1 MTVRV
6 TKGRNYPYCFISGLE
21 KEDKIMSNLAS
32 KALEQEMSYYVKNF
46 ERTDKY
52 KRGEW
57 DGREVLIGK
66 SRTGALYFP
75 VGLLNIATRVLDSHG
90 IEFKIEGPIPKTHSK
105 EEFVWISKKKLYGF
119 QEDAVLSFMTA
130 DNPFSCSGVV
140 CLPTGSG
147 KSLILCEIIRRFAR
161 RTLIIVHTKELL
173 YQWDSVIKEIFGI
186 SPALIGDGNNDEFGI
201 ITVATMQTL
210 HGQLRKGERDLS
222 YFGTLI
228 VDEAHRAPAETIY
241 AIALRCDADVRCG
254 ATATPRREDNAD
266 LKMYAALGQLVVN
279 VTPTELIKSGYIAKP
294 TFRFKRSPF
303 NPIRGRNWQ
312 DVRAIGIVA
321 NDGRNEL
328 IVEEIN
334 KLVDEG
340 HRIYVSV
347 DTLDHGDILIEM
359 VKKREIKAR
368 WIHGSHK
375 SKHRKEVIS
384 EFKSGEVDVIIST
397 LLKEGVDIPEITAY
411 VNAGGGKSEIS
422 NIQRV
427 GRALRQSKD
436 GTKNAVIVDFIDGGH
451 KFLSEHWDSRWRTYR
466 EFYGELC
473 PFVNYPRINPWACT

>member
-1 MTVRV
+1 MSVRI
-6 TKGRNYPYCFISGLE
+6 TKGANYPYCFISGLE
-21 KEDKIMSNLAS
+21 EEDSTLSGLAL

-66 SRTGALYFP
+66 SRTGSLYFP
-75 VGLLNIATRVLDSHG
+75 VGLLNVATRVLESHG
-90 IEFKIEGPIPKTHSK
+90 IDFSVEKTPIRTHNVEKIEWVSDKR
-105 EEFVWISKKKLYGF
+105 LYGY
-119 QEDAVLSFMTA
+119 QSDAVVSFMQQET
-130 DNPFSCSGVV
+130 PYCCGGII

-147 KSLILCEIIRRFAR
+147 KTLILCEIIRRFAR

-173 YQWDSVIKEIFGI
+173 HQWDGVIREVFGI
-186 SPALIGDGNNDEFGI
+186 SPSLIGDGFNDEFSV

-210 HGQLRKGERDLS
+210 HNQVKSGKRDLS
-222 YFGTLI
+222 YFKTLV

-241 AIALRCDADVRCG
+241 AIALRCDADIRCG

-266 LKMYAALGQLVVN
+266 LKMYASLGPLVVN
-279 VTPTELIKSGYIAKP
+279 ISPTELINKGYIAKP
-294 TFRFKRSPF
+294 SFKFIRSPF
-303 NPIRGRNWQ
+303 NPVRGRDWH

-321 NDGRNEL
+321 NEARNDM
-328 IVEEIN
+328 IVSEI
-334 KLVDEG
+334 KQLVDKG

-359 VKKREIKAR
+359 VKKRGIKAR

-473 PFVNYPRINPWACT
+473 PFVR

>member
-1 MTVRV
+1 MSVRI
-6 TKGRNYPYCFISGLE
+6 TKGANYPYCFISGLE
-21 KEDKIMSNLAS
+21 EEDSTLSGLAL
-32 KALEQEMSYYVKNF
+32 KALEQDMSYYVKNF

-66 SRTGALYFP
+66 SRTGSLYFP
-75 VGLLNIATRVLDSHG
+75 VGLLNVATRVLESHG
-90 IEFKIEGPIPKTHSK
+90 IDFSVEKTPIRTHNVEKIEWVSDKR
-105 EEFVWISKKKLYGF
+105 LYGY
-119 QEDAVLSFMTA
+119 QSDAVVSFMQQET
-130 DNPFSCSGVV
+130 PYCCGGII

-147 KSLILCEIIRRFAR
+147 KTLILCEIIRRFAR

-173 YQWDSVIKEIFGI
+173 HQWDGVIREVFGI
-186 SPALIGDGNNDEFGI
+186 SPSLIGDGFNDEFSV

-210 HGQLRKGERDLS
+210 HNQVKSGKRDLS
-222 YFGTLI
+222 YFKTLV

-241 AIALRCDADVRCG
+241 AIALRCDADIRCG

-266 LKMYAALGQLVVN
+266 LKMYASLGPLVVN
-279 VTPTELIKSGYIAKP
+279 ISPTELINKGYIAKP
-294 TFRFKRSPF
+294 SFKFIRSPF
-303 NPIRGRNWQ
+303 NPVRGRDWH

-321 NDGRNEL
+321 NEARNDM
-328 IVEEIN
+328 IVSEI
-334 KLVDEG
+334 KQLVDKG

-347 DTLDHGDILIEM
+347 DTLDHGDILSDM
-359 VKKREIKAR
+359 VDKEGIKAR

-375 SKHRKEVIS
+375 SKYREEVIR

-473 PFVNYPRINPWACT
+473 PFVR